1 MPKPLDQD
9 KIANILG
16 STWRPLSPDEAVVL
30 RRDLVSDHSR
40 VLRLARDAILSLLL
54 REEDGARWCE
64 GCHVDLNL
72 SDHRAD
78 CFGMVIVAE
87 IDQIIASEK

>member
-1 MPKPLDQD
+1 M
-9 KIANILG
+9 
-16 STWRPLSPDEAVVL
+16 
-30 RRDLVSDHSR
+30 SDHSR

-64 GCHVDLNL
+64 GCHVDLNEN
-72 SDHRAD
+72 DHRAD